1 MHGNSKLARMYRLMD
16 AQKSV
21 ELFEELV
28 KTSPENQVMLDYWKN
43 EYAKAF
49 VRVYGK

>member
-1 MHGNSKLARMYRLMD
+1 MYRLID
-16 AQKSV
+16 AQNRVKF
-21 ELFEELV
+21 LEELV
-28 KTSPENQVMLDYWKN
+28 KTEPQNQSSLDYWKN

>member
-1 MHGNSKLARMYRLMD
+1 MHGNSKLARMYRLID

-21 ELFEELV
+21 ALFEEIV
-28 KTSPENQVMLDYWKN
+28 KTNPASQPMLDYWKN